1 MKEYNFWN
9 YNFQFELHEKSELTS
24 NLIRQYGC
32 SVDMECVYAY
42 TKFLNKE
49 DIYVDLGANIGW
61 ELMFAAQMTN
71 QCIAVE
77 PDKDN
82 ATLLR
87 KNLDANQM
95 NNVIV
100 AECAVSDSIGKAQL
114 FSSNDN
120 FGNHI
125 LNPMYISEEHDSHYE
140 VPVETLDSLF
150 AQLNVDQSKIKLI
163 KMDIQGSESYALNG
177 GKEFFS
183 KYRPKIIFEYSP
195 FHLKQCGSSPFDILS
210 FIDKYDYRPFFFTKI
225 DIVNPVFN
233 MVPLDFLEIVKE
245 TPRLL
250 EQASYEN
257 FCLIHSSELV

>member
-9 YNFQFELHEKSELTS
+9 YSFKFELHEKSELTS

-42 TKFLNKE
+42 TKFLGKD
-49 DIYVDLGANIGW
+49 DIYIDLGANIGW
-61 ELMFAAQMTN
+61 ETMFASKMAG
-71 QCIAVE
+71 QCVAVE
-77 PDKDN
+77 PDRDN
-82 ATLLR
+82 AELLK
-87 KNLDANQM
+87 KNLLANNM
-95 NNVIV
+95 DNVIV
-100 AECAVSDSIGKAQL
+100 AECAVSNTQGKAQL

-125 LNPMYISEEHDSHYE
+125 LNPMYISEEHSSHYE
-140 VPVETLDSLF
+140 VPAETLDSLF
-150 AQLNVDQSKIKLI
+150 EQLQLDQSKIKLI
-163 KMDIQGSESYALNG
+163 KMDIQGSEAYALQG
-177 GKEFFS
+177 GSKFFAQHH
-183 KYRPKIIFEYSP
+183 PKIIFEYSP

-233 MVPLDFLEIVKE
+233 MVPLSFHEIVKE
-245 TPRLL
+245 TPRLI

-257 FCLIHSSELV
+257 FCLIHSSELS